1 LRRESERKKDRRD
14 KQRNKQTK
22 RKKEKKKDRKKERLY
37 FSRTKLDELLGLEE
51 RERYRRDR
59 ERENVLDFS
68 VFQKKILD
76 QNPENRFL
84 VPKFERK
91 RLKFP
96 FPFSKLGTGKS

>member
-22 RKKEKKKDRKKERLY
+22 RKKEKKKDRKK
-37 FSRTKLDELLGLEE
+37 LDELLGLEK

-68 VFQKKILD
+68 VFQK
-76 QNPENRFL
+76 N
-84 VPKFERK
+84 FERK

-96 FPFSKLGTGKS
+96 FPFSNLGTGKS